1 MWSAARAKSSGR
13 NRRLDDAGAETA
25 PLTPQRTGRKITRQ
39 ATAHDGLQVGPKLQ
53 ILGEASM
60 LKWKIAA
67 VLGAAFGAAG
77 VTWGYA
83 QQSQAPG
90 FYELRV
96 YTALPGKRD
105 ALAERFAS
113 RTAAIFARHGI
124 TNVGYWI
131 PQESDPELGISAEN
145 TFIYI
150 RGYPSKEERDKRL
163 KARADDPEFT
173 EVVRKAESN
182 PATKLIAKV
191 HNIDMVPHGPYTA
204 ITLAK

>member
-1 MWSAARAKSSGR
+1 MGAATAFVAAVSSLSPISVAHRFPPEEGFMW
-13 NRRLDDAGAETA
+13 NW
-25 PLTPQRTGRKITRQ
+25 KIT
-39 ATAHDGLQVGPKLQ
+39 G
-53 ILGEASM
+53 ILG
-60 LKWKIAA
+60 L
-67 VLGAAFGAAG
+67 AFGAAG
-77 VTWGYA
+77 IGWGYA

-131 PQESDPELGISAEN
+131 PQQSDPELGISAEN

-163 KARADDPEFT
+163 AARGQDPEF
-173 EVVRKAESN
+173 EQVVRKVEAN
-182 PATKLIAKV
+182 PDTKLIAKV
-191 HNIDMVPHGPYTA
+191 HNIDMVPHGSYTT